1 MGLKYTITESRLNKF
16 VWEWLNNNYSNLNVY
31 PSHGYTILFDEN
43 TGKSVFAIT
52 PNKEVL
58 QAHDTIISFLE
69 NVLNF
74 NKSQISSLLL
84 KWVNKTYGY
93 NLERF
98 YFHQ

>member
-1 MGLKYTITESRLNKF
+1 MKYIITESRLNKF
-16 VWEWLNNNYSNLNVY
+16 AWEWLNNNYSNLNVY
-31 PSHGYTILFDEN
+31 NSAGWDSLIDEN
-43 TGKSVFAIT
+43 IGKSVFAIT

-58 QAHDTIISFLE
+58 QADDTIIDFLE
-69 NVLNF
+69 NGLNF

-84 KWVNKTYGY
+84 KWVNQTYGY